1 VATVVG
7 KETVAWTEFV
17 GGTTVPGSEKHKFL
31 ELQVRPLPHD
41 AWHRTTLITLSMPQ
55 LVLCEEERSYAP
67 GDHSFP
73 FEFQL
78 MDDAPSSFHLHDR
91 TAHPLE
97 SIIASS
103 TYTIKAA
110 TSVNGARFLEDV
122 AAKLDFDVTLP
133 YSGPGV
139 QGLESSVTGK
149 VGTLALFS
157 KGTCN
162 VAGSLDRDVFTAGET
177 LEVHSSITNQ
187 SPKDMSAISLR
198 LYEDLTVSLPNR
210 KPRTG
215 SKVVCRQ
222 DYLGVK
228 AGQLSKQVLTLP
240 LLSSANREPINATT
254 ATGAY
259 INWHY
264 RLVIK
269 CKYALSHSVRL
280 EFPITVLRA
289 PIAVAVAKESSEPVA
304 EPLAV
309 DAGKSHA

>member
-1 VATVVG
+1 
-7 KETVAWTEFV
+7 
-17 GGTTVPGSEKHKFL
+17 
-31 ELQVRPLPHD
+31 
-41 AWHRTTLITLSMPQ
+41 M
-55 LVLCEEERSYAP
+55 LCAQEQSYAP
-67 GDHSFP
+67 GEYTFP

-78 MDDAPSSFHLHDR
+78 LADAPTSFYLHDR
-91 TAHPLE
+91 SAHPLE

-103 TYTIKAA
+103 TYTIKAS

-122 AAKLDFDVTLP
+122 AAKLDFDVALP
-133 YSGPGV
+133 YSGPGG

-149 VGTLALFS
+149 VGTLAVFS
-157 KGTCN
+157 KGTCHIS
-162 VAGSLDRDVFTAGET
+162 GSLDKDVFTAGET
-177 LEVHSSITNQ
+177 LAVQSSITNQ
-187 SPKDMSAISLR
+187 SPKDMNAVSLR

-210 KPRTG
+210 KLRTG

-240 LLSSANREPINATT
+240 LVSSATHEPINATT
-254 ATGAY
+254 TTGAY
-259 INWHY
+259 VNWHY

-289 PIAVAVAKESSEPVA
+289 PVAALGAKEVAEPVA
-304 EPLAV
+304 EPHAV
-309 DAGKSHA
+309 DVGKSHA